1 MGNELRY
8 VCLVETRR
16 MLLLMGVVFGLVLF
30 VQYFERPYGNV
41 LSSVFETSK
50 SRVATIKN
58 ISSRDPINRDSTNSS
73 VGDEG
78 PDAIKGRYDDTR
90 NGKDEFV
97 SGSGKTLNDSL
108 GDGFGL
114 ENGKASNDTFGDD
127 FVLENG
133 TRIVDTLGGG
143 FHLENG
149 LNDTLGDDDS
159 RLGDGK
165 TFLNGTIDE
174 DGIDPEDEISLKDS
188 LEMDRDSIIDTAV
201 RNYIESTDD
210 GLQELEEASRANDSM
225 KHDGNGDIVQSIGR
239 NEELVSKGTPSVA
252 ESPSSLLSQSFPPQ
266 NPEPSRSTSTE
277 SPPPDVTT
285 GKESDNLL
293 LKSENPSIPNADHSR
308 RTKERISEPEPA
320 VLTISK
326 MSNMLEQSQLS
337 YQPPKIQWSSPADR
351 ELRNAKALIE
361 NAPLIENDPQF
372 DVSLFRN
379 FSAFKRSYELMEETL
394 KVYIYAEGERPI
406 FHQPPLKGIYA
417 SEGWFMK
424 QLKSYKKFVTKKPK
438 KAHLFYLPFSTRQL
452 EVSLYVPD
460 SHDRKPLI
468 DTLSNYIQTITA
480 KYPFWNR
487 TTGSDHFL
495 VACHDWA
502 PAETREIM
510 TNCIRSLCNAD
521 MKEGFTFGKD
531 TSLPETYI
539 QTPQNPLRQLGGRPP
554 SQRRNLAFFAGNMHG
569 YLRPILLKQWHGKDP
584 DMKIFGQIRKKARGQ
599 TSYVQYMKSSKYCI
613 CARGF
618 EVNSPRV
625 VEAIFY
631 ECVPV
636 IISDNFVPPFFET
649 LNWEAFA
656 VFVLEKD
663 IPDLKRILESIPRKR
678 YSEMQGRVKKVQ
690 QHFLWHQKPVKYD
703 VFHMILHSIWY
714 NRVFQTRS

>member
-1 MGNELRY
+1 MGNELCY

-30 VQYFERPYGNV
+30 VQYFELPYGNV

-50 SRVATIKN
+50 SCVATIKN
-58 ISSRDPINRDSTNSS
+58 ISSRDPFNRDSTNSS
-73 VGDEG
+73 VGDG
-78 PDAIKGRYDDTR
+78 VPGAIKETYGDTR

-97 SGSGKTLNDSL
+97 SGSGKTLNESL

-114 ENGKASNDTFGDD
+114 ENGKALNDSFGDD

-133 TRIVDTLGGG
+133 TRIVDTLGGD

-159 RLGDGK
+159 RLGNGLNDTLGDDFRLGDGK
-165 TFLNGTIDE
+165 TFLNGTSDE

-210 GLQELEEASRANDSM
+210 GLQELEEASRANVSM
-225 KHDGNGDIVQSIGR
+225 KHDGNGDVVQSIDR
-239 NEELVSKGTPSVA
+239 NEENISKETPSAA
-252 ESPSSLLSQSFPPQ
+252 ESPSK
-266 NPEPSRSTSTE
+266 
-277 SPPPDVTT
+277 SPPPDVTK
-285 GKESDNLL
+285 GKESNNLL
-293 LKSENPSIPNADHSR
+293 LKSENHSISNADHSR

-320 VLTISK
+320 
-326 MSNMLEQSQLS
+326 
-337 YQPPKIQWSSPADR
+337 KIQWSSPADS

-379 FSAFKRSYELMEETL
+379 FSAFKRSYELMDETL

-424 QLKSYKKFVTKKPK
+424 QLKSYKKFITKKPK
-438 KAHLFYLPFSTRQL
+438 KPTSSTCLLAR
-452 EVSLYVPD
+452 VS
-460 SHDRKPLI
+460 
-468 DTLSNYIQTITA
+468 
-480 KYPFWNR
+480 WR

-539 QTPQNPLRQLGGRPP
+539 QTPPNPLRQLGGRPP
-554 SQRRNLAFFAGNMHG
+554 SQRRNRNLAFFAGDMHG
-569 YLRPILLKQWHGKDP
+569 YLRPILLKQWQGKDP
-584 DMKIFGQIRKKARGQ
+584 DMKIFGQIRKKARGK

-613 CARGF
+613 CSRGF

-625 VEAIFY
+625 VEAIIY

-678 YSEMQGRVKKVQ
+678 YLEMQGRVKKVQ

>member
-30 VQYFERPYGNV
+30 VQYFELPYGNG

-50 SRVATIKN
+50 SRVDTIKN
-58 ISSRDPINRDSTNSS
+58 ISSRGPFSRDSTNSS
-73 VGDEG
+73 VGDG
-78 PDAIKGRYDDTR
+78 VPSAIKETYGDTR
-90 NGKDEFV
+90 NGKDESV
-97 SGSGKTLNDSL
+97 MGSGKTLNESL

-114 ENGKASNDTFGDD
+114 KNGKALNYTFGDD
-127 FVLENG
+127 FVLESG
-133 TRIVDTLGGG
+133 TRIVDTLGDDDSRLG
-143 FHLENG
+143 NG
-149 LNDTLGDDDS
+149 LNDTLGDDF

-165 TFLNGTIDE
+165 TFLNGTLDE

-188 LEMDRDSIIDTAV
+188 LEIDRDSTIDTAV

-225 KHDGNGDIVQSIGR
+225 KHDGNGDVAQSIER
-239 NEELVSKGTPSVA
+239 NEENISKETPSVA
-252 ESPSSLLSQSFPPQ
+252 ELPSSLLSHSFPPQ
-266 NPEPSRSTSTE
+266 NPELSRSTFTE
-277 SPPPDVTT
+277 SPPPDAAT
-285 GKESDNLL
+285 GKESKNLL
-293 LKSENPSIPNADHSR
+293 LKSENPSIPEADHSR
-308 RTKERISEPEPA
+308 RTKEMIIEPEPA

-326 MSNMLEQSQLS
+326 MSNMLVQSHLS

-351 ELRNAKALIE
+351 ELLNTKALIE
-361 NAPLIENDPQF
+361 NAPLIQNDPQF

-438 KAHLFYLPFSTRQL
+438 MAHLFYLPFSSREL
-452 EVSLYVPD
+452 EISLYVPD

-468 DTLSNYIQTITA
+468 DTLSNYLQTITV

-502 PAETREIM
+502 PAETRKIM

-521 MKEGFTFGKD
+521 VKEGFTFGKD

-569 YLRPILLKQWHGKDP
+569 YLRPILLKQWQGKDP

-599 TSYVQYMKSSKYCI
+599 MSYVQYMKSSKYCI

-663 IPDLKRILESIPRKR
+663 IPNLKKILKSIPRKR
-678 YSEMQGRVKKVQ
+678 YLEMQGRVKKVQ